1 MEESRLKIPL
11 LIGFD
16 VVHGYR
22 TIFPIPLGESASWD
36 LDLMRRT
43 ARASAD
49 EASAMGIHWTFSPMV
64 DVCVM
69 PAGGV
74 LWREAVKIPT

>member
-1 MEESRLKIPL
+1 MWYMDIVQSSDTFGRVGK
-11 LIGFD
+11 
-16 VVHGYR
+16 
-22 TIFPIPLGESASWD
+22 LG

-64 DVCVM
+64 DVCRDA
-69 PAGGV
+69 AGGV
-74 LWREAVKIPT
+74 LWREVVKIPT